1 MIFFRKF
8 SRKFLVVLAFGGV
21 LAAAGP
27 GMTAYAE
34 EADQSTH
41 TCDKAAL
48 SEIDYYT
55 CEGTRLRTRGMALEA
70 QARAQVT
77 KSKMMGKEC
86 GKQQDEAAVRDCS
99 LMSSDLIEDSIFK
112 HAEAAD
118 ILNQAGRME
127 ERAADLGKAH
137 PKP

>member
-1 MIFFRKF
+1 M
-8 SRKFLVVLAFGGV
+8 AGFGMG
-21 LAAAGP
+21 
-27 GMTAYAE
+27 AYAA
-34 EADQSTH
+34 EADKSGH

-55 CEGTRLRTRGMALEA
+55 CEGTRLRTSGMALEA

-77 KSKMMGKEC
+77 KSKMMGTEC
-86 GKQQDEAAVRDCS
+86 GRQQDEAAVRDCS
-99 LMSSDLIEDSIFK
+99 LMSSDLMEDSVFK

-118 ILNQAGRME
+118 ILNQAARME

-137 PKP
+137 PNP